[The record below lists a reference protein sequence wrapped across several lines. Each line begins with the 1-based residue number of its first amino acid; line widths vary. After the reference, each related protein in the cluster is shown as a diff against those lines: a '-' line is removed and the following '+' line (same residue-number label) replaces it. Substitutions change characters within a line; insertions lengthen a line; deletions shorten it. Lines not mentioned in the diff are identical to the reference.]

1 MIEPNKSD
9 ISDEI
14 IESLHNVQI
23 GTLFNF
29 NDYVRE
35 LHETVLA
42 EIKKRGYLIIVP
54 MKNTTE
60 H

>member
-14 IESLHNVQI
+14 IESLQNVQI

-35 LHETVLA
+35 LHETVLE
-42 EIKKRGYLIIVP
+42 EIKQRGYLIIVP
-54 MKNTTE
+54 MPNDTE